1 MRKTKTLY
9 ILVLILSVCLTAQA
23 QGKKQKGMRKVEPVK
38 VEEKSEAEE
47 LYEDMLASTAQLMVI
62 DSTVTDKA
70 NLIDKIPLSR
80 ESGRIIPYD
89 KFWNTTSQPT
99 SYVYLNEFGNR
110 IIYSEA
116 DKQGLHQLFMADKL
130 GGKWTNKRAVNDFK
144 GELEDLNNPFMMP
157 DGVTLYFSAKS
168 KDNLGGYDIY
178 VTRYDADSMR
188 FYKPENIGLP
198 YNSSANDYYCVIDEF
213 NDLGWLIT
221 DRRQPNGKVCI
232 YTFVPPASRT
242 TYNAESM
249 DEKKLRSLADIK
261 QIKDTW
267 TDMAARKTALARVRA
282 VMQRKAT
289 QDAPMYRF
297 IVNDNTVYTKMEDFK
312 SAANRERFAKLCE
325 MKRQL
330 STLEEELDANRKKYA
345 YGTNEVKKKLGRIIT
360 TQEKQAEQ
368 LATDIKKQEKEIR
381 NAENI
386 ALNKK

>member
-9 ILVLILSVCLTAQA
+9 ILVLILCACITAQA
-23 QGKKQKGMRKVEPVK
+23 QSRKQKGKPKTEPVK

-47 LYEDMLASTAQLMVI
+47 LYDEMLVSTAQLMII
-62 DSTVTDKA
+62 DSTVIGKA
-70 NLIDKIPLSR
+70 DFIDKIPLSS
-80 ESGRIIPYD
+80 ESGQIIPYNA
-89 KFWNTTSQPT
+89 FWNTTGQPS
-99 SYVYLNEFGNR
+99 SYVYLNELGSH

-116 DKQGLHQLFMADKL
+116 DKQGRYQLFMADKL
-130 GGKWTNKRAVNDFK
+130 GGEWANKRAISDFN
-144 GELEDLNNPFMMP
+144 GELEDANHPFMMP

-178 VTRYDADSMR
+178 VTRYDADSAR

-198 YNSSANDYYCVIDEF
+198 YNSSANDFYCVIDEF

-221 DRRQPNGKVCI
+221 DRRQPDGKVCI

-249 DEKKLRSLADIK
+249 NEQKLRSLADIK

-267 TDMAARKTALARVRA
+267 TNNTERQKALARV
-282 VMQRKAT
+282 KALVKHKAS
-289 QDAPMYRF
+289 QGAPQLSF
-297 IVNDNTVYTKMEDFK
+297 IVNDNTIYTKPEDFK
-312 SAANRERFAKLCE
+312 LAVNRERFTKLCE

-330 STLEEELDANRKKYA
+330 SSLEKELDANRKKYT
-345 YGTNEVKKKLGRIIT
+345 YGTNEMKQKLGKAII
-360 TQEKQAEQ
+360 TQEKRVER
-368 LATDIKKQEKEIR
+368 LVDDIKRQEKELR

-386 ALNKK
+386 TLNKK